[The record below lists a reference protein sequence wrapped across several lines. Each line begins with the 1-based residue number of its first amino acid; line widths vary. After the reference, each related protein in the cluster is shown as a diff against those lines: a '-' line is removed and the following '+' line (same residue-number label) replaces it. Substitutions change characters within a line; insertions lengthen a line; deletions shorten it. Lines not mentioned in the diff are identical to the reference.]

1 MARRRRDYYDVLG
14 LAKDA
19 TDADI
24 KRAYRE
30 LARTYHPDLNPQ
42 GADRFKEIN
51 EAYAVLCDKDRRARY
66 DRWGHEGDGGG
77 AGGIGSVMD
86 AVEDVLGDVLRR
98 RKGKLRGRDLRYTL
112 EVDFRDAA
120 FGTSKTI
127 HIPDGPAGDAS
138 GSPTRTREFQVV
150 IPAGTREGSVKMI
163 KGEGEPGRN
172 GGQPGDLHVIVR
184 VKEHPLWKRE
194 GFDVWCEVPITFP
207 QAALGAV
214 IDVPTLDGNVRM
226 RIPEGSQSG
235 RVFRIRGRGVP
246 RAAGKSAPR
255 GDHLVKVFVE
265 VPSQLTARQRELI
278 EELATVAGEER
289 AHPQKKSFLD
299 RVRSLLQ
306 E

>member
-1 MARRRRDYYDVLG
+1 
-14 LAKDA
+14 
-19 TDADI
+19 
-24 KRAYRE
+24 
-30 LARTYHPDLNPQ
+30 
-42 GADRFKEIN
+42 
-51 EAYAVLCDKDRRARY
+51 
-66 DRWGHEGDGGG
+66 
-77 AGGIGSVMD
+77 
-86 AVEDVLGDVLRR
+86 VLRR
-98 RKGKLRGRDLRYTL
+98 RKGKQRGRDLRYTL

-120 FGTSKTI
+120 FGTTKTI
-127 HIPDGPAGDAS
+127 NIPDGPADAQ
-138 GSPTRTREFQVV
+138 GGAAAQKTREFQVV
-150 IPAGTREGSVKMI
+150 VPAGTREGSVKMI

-214 IDVPTLDGNVRM
+214 IDIPTLDGNVRM

-246 RAAGKSAPR
+246 RAAGKNAPR

-289 AHPQKKSFLD
+289 AHPQKKTFLD